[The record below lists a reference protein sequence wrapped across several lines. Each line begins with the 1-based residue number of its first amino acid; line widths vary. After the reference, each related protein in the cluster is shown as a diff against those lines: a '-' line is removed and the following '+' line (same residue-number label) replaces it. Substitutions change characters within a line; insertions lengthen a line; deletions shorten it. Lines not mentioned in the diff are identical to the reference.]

1 MTYCSYMAAST
12 QISVEEYLKTVY
24 RPDCDYVDGVVEE
37 RNLGE
42 RDHSWI
48 QGKLV
53 TFFMSRFRDTGIAAI
68 PEWRFQLRPTRF
80 RVPDVVLTRGK
91 PEEQILTKPP
101 LLCIEILSP
110 ADTISRTNA
119 RVQDYL
125 EFGVPVVWVIDPQE
139 RKVWIYRPNGMEE
152 AVGEVVKLDGTSIEV
167 PFSEIFD

>member
-1 MTYCSYMAAST
+1 MAAGT

-48 QGKLV
+48 QGRLV
-53 TFFMSRFRDTGIAAI
+53 TFFLSRFSATGVAAL
-68 PEWRFQLRPTRF
+68 PEWRVQVRPMRF
-80 RVPDVVLTRGK
+80 RVPDLVVTRGK
-91 PEEQILTKPP
+91 PDEQILTKPP
-101 LLCIEILSP
+101 LLCVEILSP
-110 ADTISRTNA
+110 EDTISRTNA

-125 EFGVPVVWVIDPQE
+125 DFGVPVIWVVDPRE
-139 RKVWIYRPNGMEE
+139 RTIWIYRQTGLQQ
-152 AVGEVVKLDGTSIEV
+152 AAGETITLDGTSIEV